1 MLTNISFAHRE
12 RRIKFE
18 AHLAKE
24 KTKMETFRLRETK
37 EFLSLD
43 ELEEKCNISD
53 NFMEIL
59 KVFSYFY
66 LSDEELKTYVFAITC
81 PRFACLRVF
90 LTNFFVAF

>member
-1 MLTNISFAHRE
+1 MRGGCGCIFAYETFHFCVHRE

-18 AHLAKE
+18 AQLVKE
-24 KTKMETFRLRETK
+24 KAKMETFRLRETK

-59 KVFSYFY
+59 KVHAS
-66 LSDEELKTYVFAITC
+66 LSMIDI
-81 PRFACLRVF
+81 
-90 LTNFFVAF
+90 

>member
-1 MLTNISFAHRE
+1 MHRE

-18 AHLAKE
+18 AHLVKE

-59 KVFSYFY
+59 KVHTS
-66 LSDEELKTYVFAITC
+66 L
-81 PRFACLRVF
+81 
-90 LTNFFVAF
+90 